1 MQLSP
6 LRLGICLMFLKQI
19 SVKCGFPAMCIK
31 RTTRMSIGNVFLA
44 RLLVRVVA
52 LRKLCQNVTKHV
64 SNNNIKINHL
74 ASLLAKLFKQFQLP
88 KHRFKQRQNARY
100 SFHANCDHDISICNS
115 KIQVSSVEKCLGVTI
130 SNTLY
135 WDAHIDQLIKKSYS
149 YSFVSSRIKVFLSRS
164 FTTLPFQLI
173 LMFVVLPGVTVV
185 LHWKINL

>member
-1 MQLSP
+1 MCVLNVTKMRLRNLNSASVKKDNHYSLTECLLLMQLSP

-64 SNNNIKINHL
+64 SNSNIKINHL

-88 KHRFKQRQNARY
+88 KHRFKQRQNAP
-100 SFHANCDHDISICNS
+100 SF
-115 KIQVSSVEKCLGVTI
+115 L
-130 SNTLY
+130 
-135 WDAHIDQLIKKSYS
+135 
-149 YSFVSSRIKVFLSRS
+149 LSL
-164 FTTLPFQLI
+164 LPQHFQLPK
-173 LMFVVLPGVTVV
+173 LCSNSV
-185 LHWKINL
+185 